1 MNRATT
7 TMYKQ
12 TVSPLAIN
20 TTVNGNGN
28 PNVITATFRY
38 TEEPVNATTARRR
51 ASVNHRSTSRQ
62 TSVEHTSPRTGR
74 SPHPS
79 AMNGYP
85 GSTASPPGMYV
96 KALYDYNADDQT
108 SLSFRKGDIIQVLN
122 QLETGWWDGIMNDI
136 RGWFPSN
143 YCAVVT
149 GPGEGTFESQG
160 IGNKDETSSESGNE
174 EEDVLDID
182 SDSNVSD

>member
-1 MNRATT
+1 M
-7 TMYKQ
+7 
-12 TVSPLAIN
+12 
-20 TTVNGNGN
+20 
-28 PNVITATFRY
+28 
-38 TEEPVNATTARRR
+38 NATTSRRR
-51 ASVNHRSTSRQ
+51 ASVTHHSASRQ
-62 TSVEHTSPRTGR
+62 TSVGHTSPRAGR
-74 SPHPS
+74 SPQP
-79 AMNGYP
+79 ATMNGYP

-149 GPGEGTFESQG
+149 GPGENTFESQSL
-160 IGNKDETSSESGNE
+160 GNKDETSSESGNE

-182 SDSNVSD
+182 SDSNVSDRADGAQYNADRVN